1 MCMKRYF
8 FFRVGSVAS
17 VVIPRVFF
25 LRFRVLYFCKMSEH
39 GGEGNNVATLSSVPP
54 EHFLYFCSKL
64 SKIQGC
70 AKNSS

>member
-8 FFRVGSVAS
+8 FLRVGSAAS

-25 LRFRVLYFCKMSEH
+25 LRFRVLYFCKMSEP

-54 EHFLYFCSKL
+54 EIHFVFSLFL
-64 SKIQGC
+64 
-70 AKNSS
+70 

>member
-8 FFRVGSVAS
+8 FLRVGSAAS

-39 GGEGNNVATLSSVPP
+39 GEGNNVATLSSVPP
-54 EHFLYFCSKL
+54 EIHFVFSLFL
-64 SKIQGC
+64 
-70 AKNSS
+70 